1 MSLSPRP
8 LAAIAAVAACLLTAC
23 GATSSIPVEPS
34 ESLATTP
41 TISEAATSASSAA
54 ATPSPSATSSPSATP
69 SSGPP
74 VKGGPCN
81 GCGTVANG
89 STPAAVVDATDQDV
103 FSPET
108 VTIKVGQV
116 VEWKNTGI
124 QSHSVTFTSDSAI
137 SEALLSSGKTWEIKF
152 TKAGSF
158 AYECTFHV
166 ALGMIGTVV
175 VTSS

>member
-8 LAAIAAVAACLLTAC
+8 LAAIVAVSACLLAAC
-23 GATSSIPVEPS
+23 GATPSNPVEPS

-41 TISEAATSASSAA
+41 TISGVAASTPSAA
-54 ATPSPSATSSPSATP
+54 ATTSPSPTSSPSATP

-81 GCGTVANG
+81 SCGTVANG
-89 STPAAVVDATDQDV
+89 STAAMVVDATDQDV

-124 QSHSVTFTSDSAI
+124 QTHSVTFTSDSGI
-137 SEALLSSGKTWEIKF
+137 SDALLTSGKTWEIKF

-166 ALGMIGTVV
+166 TLGMIGTVV

>member
-1 MSLSPRP
+1 M
-8 LAAIAAVAACLLTAC
+8 
-23 GATSSIPVEPS
+23 
-34 ESLATTP
+34 
-41 TISEAATSASSAA
+41 
-54 ATPSPSATSSPSATP
+54 
-69 SSGPP
+69 
-74 VKGGPCN
+74 
-81 GCGTVANG
+81 
-89 STPAAVVDATDQDV
+89 VVDATDQDV

-124 QSHSVTFTSDSAI
+124 QTHSVTFTSDSGI
-137 SEALLSSGKTWEIKF
+137 SDALLTSGKTWEIKF

-166 ALGMIGTVV
+166 TLGMIGTVV